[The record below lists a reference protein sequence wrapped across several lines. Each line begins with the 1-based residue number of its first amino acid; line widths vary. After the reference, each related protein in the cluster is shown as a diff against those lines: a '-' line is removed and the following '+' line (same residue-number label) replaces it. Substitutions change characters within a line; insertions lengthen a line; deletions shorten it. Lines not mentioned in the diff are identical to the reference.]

1 MNDVAVGH
9 YRHPC
14 CATCNGLRDALWHFV
29 FYFVVRLVGRH
40 DRDVADDFC
49 DMYSVRKSTDSAS
62 HTVRCS

>member
-14 CATCNGLRDALWHFV
+14 CATCNGLRDALWH
-29 FYFVVRLVGRH
+29 FVVRLVGRH